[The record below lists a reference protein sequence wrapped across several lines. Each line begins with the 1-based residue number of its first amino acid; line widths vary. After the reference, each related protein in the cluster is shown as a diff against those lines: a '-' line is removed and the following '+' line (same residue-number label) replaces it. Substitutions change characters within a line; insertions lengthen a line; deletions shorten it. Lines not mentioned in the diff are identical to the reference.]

1 MTIHER
7 STVVGIFP
15 ARAQTESAISE
26 LNRMGFTDQNIGYI
40 VRDTSGAVQGNV
52 AGGVLAAILG
62 RGAVG
67 ATAGDVNGALTK
79 MGIPEEEANYYQN
92 EFEAG
97 RILVTVYTPNH
108 QQQVLDILRRS
119 GAYDASRQQDA
130 PDRASTPV
138 YAQVRTAPSP
148 ANAYQ
153 QAQVDNQ
160 SGTHVSAPQTSNP
173 HAPNAPT
180 DPTRRRGYNPDVPNN
195 PNTPNA
201 Y

>member
-1 MTIHER
+1 MTINER

-15 ARAQTESAISE
+15 TSAQTESAINE
-26 LNRMGFTDQNIGYI
+26 LQRMGFTDQNIGYL
-40 VRDTSGAVQGNV
+40 VRSTNEAIQGNV
-52 AGGVLAAILG
+52 AGGILAANLG
-62 RGAVG
+62 GGAIG
-67 ATAGDVNGALTK
+67 AAASDVIGALTK

-97 RILVTVYTPNH
+97 RVLVTVYAPNH
-108 QQQVLDILRRS
+108 QQQVLDVLRRS

-130 PDRASTPV
+130 PDRARTPV
-138 YAQVRTAPSP
+138 YAQIRDTPSP
-148 ANAYQ
+148 ANAYK
-153 QAQVDNQ
+153 QAQVDTQ
-160 SGTHVSAPQTSNP
+160 PETHVPAPQTYKP

-180 DPTRRRGYNPDVPNN
+180 DPNRRSVYNPDVPND

>member
-15 ARAQTESAISE
+15 TRAQTESAINE
-26 LNRMGFTDQNIGYI
+26 LQHMGFTDQHIGYL
-40 VRDTSGAVQGNV
+40 VQNTSEAMQGNV

-62 RGAVG
+62 GGTIGA
-67 ATAGDVNGALTK
+67 AAGDVIGALTK

-97 RILVTVYTPNH
+97 RVLVTVYAPNH

-119 GAYDASRQQDA
+119 GAYGASRQQDA
-130 PDRASTPV
+130 PDRARTPV
-138 YAQVRTAPSP
+138 YAQIRPDPSP
-148 ANAYQ
+148 ANAYT

-160 SGTHVSAPQTSNP
+160 SGTHVRAPQTSNP
-173 HAPNAPT
+173 NAPYAPT
-180 DPTRRRGYNPDVPNN
+180 DPNRRNVYNSDV